1 MTCVD
6 PIRRTWDTLAPAYDQ
21 LTAFHDHAAWAAQ
34 LEGLALEAGLTG
46 RRLLDAG
53 CGTGSST
60 EAVRALGYDVT
71 GFDVS
76 PEMLALAGQRLGPDV
91 PLHCHDMRALP
102 RLGEFDV
109 VWCVSDGLNFLLTD
123 DDLADALA
131 GFRRNLRPGGLAVF
145 DVDTLAAFRTLYSS
159 LLVVPGPERVV
170 IFEGLAEAAGLASG
184 ATADAHIDC
193 LLPVTPPWW
202 ERVRAHHRQRHHPR
216 AAIESALALAGFELV
231 AVWGTDGA
239 GASEQPLDE
248 ARHNKAAYIARAAAP
263 ESDEGR

>member
-21 LTAFHDHAAWAAQ
+21 LTVFHDHAAWAAQ
-34 LEGLALEAGLTG
+34 LEGLALAAGLTG
-46 RRLLDAG
+46 RQLLDAG

-60 EAVRALGYDVT
+60 EAMRALGYDVT

-76 PEMLALAGQRLGPDV
+76 AEMLALAERRLGTDV
-91 PLHCHDMRALP
+91 PLHRHDMRTLP
-102 RLGEFDV
+102 QLGEFDA

-123 DDLADALA
+123 DDLADAFA
-131 GFRRNLRPGGLAVF
+131 GFRRNLRTGGLAVF

-170 IFEGLAEAAGLASG
+170 IFEGLAEADLAPG
-184 ATADAHIDC
+184 ATAEAHIDC
-193 LLPVTPPWW
+193 LLAAAPPWW

-216 AAIESALALAGFELV
+216 AAIEDALASADFELV

-248 ARHNKAAYIARAAAP
+248 AHHNKAVYIARAAAP
-263 ESDEGR
+263 ESDGGR